1 MPKTIIYQ
9 KPSCTTC
16 RKVYAAL
23 KDSGVDFDAI
33 DYYTNPIPRSKIK
46 NLLSK
51 MNITAAEILRTK
63 EPIYKELK
71 LAQKKYS
78 DDELIDLMEKH
89 PELIERPIVERG
101 SKAILARPA
110 ERILEI
116 LPVSAKGRI
125 TL

>member
-16 RKVYAAL
+16 RKVYAVL

-33 DYYTNPIPRSKIK
+33 DYYTDPIPKSKIK

-116 LPVSAKGRI
+116 LPVSAKDV
-125 TL
+125 

>member
-1 MPKTIIYQ
+1 MPKTFIYQ

-33 DYYTNPIPRSKIK
+33 DYYTDPIPKSKIK

-116 LPVSAKGRI
+116 LPVSAKDV
-125 TL
+125 

>member
-33 DYYTNPIPRSKIK
+33 DYYTDPIPKSKIK

-116 LPVSAKGRI
+116 LPVSAKDV
-125 TL
+125 

>member
-23 KDSGVDFDAI
+23 KDSGIDFDAI
-33 DYYTNPIPRSKIK
+33 DYHVDPISKVKIK
-46 NLLSK
+46 SLLSK
-51 MNITAAEILRTK
+51 MNISAAGILRSK
-63 EPIYKELK
+63 EPLYKELK
-71 LAQKKYS
+71 LAQRKLS
-78 DDELIDLMEKH
+78 ENELIDLMEKH

-116 LPVSAKGRI
+116 LSVPAKDV
-125 TL
+125 